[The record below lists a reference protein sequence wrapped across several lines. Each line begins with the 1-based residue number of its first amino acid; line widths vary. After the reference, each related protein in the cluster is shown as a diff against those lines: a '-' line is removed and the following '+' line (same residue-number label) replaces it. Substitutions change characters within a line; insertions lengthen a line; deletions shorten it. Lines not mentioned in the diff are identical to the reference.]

1 MSTPLFAA
9 ARRQRAVVVLVA
21 VIVLMVGVVTWAS
34 VMQIETR
41 SQAMGQVIASE
52 RTQVIQ
58 ASVDGVMAKLLVREG
73 QTVQRNQLLAVLEQT
88 QAQAAVNES
97 SGKVA
102 ALQAAVVR
110 YEAEMQDIQ
119 TTAQANVNI
128 NANADT
134 GRGAA
139 SRNRLRSTGQLEFP
153 KHLLA
158 FPDFIRNQTELYE
171 RRRRALLEE
180 LAVLGR
186 LRDNVQEELRMS
198 EPLLKT
204 GDISRVE
211 ILRLQKQVAELEG
224 QIINRRNKYYQDA
237 QAELTRVQEELRSQ
251 QQSLTDRSV
260 NFDRTEIRAPA
271 AGVVRN
277 IRITTRGAR
286 VRPGDVMLDLLPT
299 DGELVLEAKL
309 KPGDIGHVAV
319 GQPATVKLD
328 AWDYSIY
335 GVLDGDV
342 IYISPDA
349 LNEDTGTLTQKS
361 LVSISLGGQTI
372 AFGDFAAG
380 NFSLSAAMNVVAP
393 GYYSDLKITVVDTS
407 TGASAGQVSVL
418 QNQKLGWYWLGQAQ
432 GNTNGGNGNDT
443 ILLGSMASSTGAT
456 TIQTGLGN
464 DTVSVGIGSFSGTTN
479 LTATVSD
486 FTLGQD
492 KLAVRGQT
500 ITAANLSNY
509 LTSATGATAGGGTK
523 LVIDLDGA
531 GSGTTNYTLFL
542 SGVAYDAANMNRVFG
557 V

>member
-1 MSTPLFAA
+1 MPLFANS
-9 ARRQRAVVVLVA
+9 RRQRAVVVLVA
-21 VIVLMVGVVTWAS
+21 VIILMVGVVAWAS

-73 QTVQRNQLLAVLEQT
+73 ETVQRNQLLAVLEQT

-102 ALQAAVVR
+102 ALQAAIVR
-110 YEAEMQDIQ
+110 YEAELQDIQ
-119 TTAQANVNI
+119 SSAIPDTARA
-128 NANADT
+128 
-134 GRGAA
+134 GGA
-139 SRNRLRSTGQLEFP
+139 RQRLRSSGQLEFP
-153 KHLLA
+153 TQLLA

-171 RRRRALLEE
+171 RRRRSLLEE

-224 QIINRRNKYYQDA
+224 QIINRRNKYFQDA

-260 NFDRTEIRAPA
+260 NFNRTEIRTPA

-286 VRPGDVMLDLLPT
+286 VRPGDIMLDLLPT

-335 GVLDGDV
+335 GMLDGDV

-349 LNEDTGTLTQKS
+349 LNEDTRAGEQIYYRIRIRIRPDSRLRDRTGKTIEVQS
-361 LVSISLGGQTI
+361 GMTGQIDIRTGGQT
-372 AFGDFAAG
+372 
-380 NFSLSAAMNVVAP
+380 
-393 GYYSDLKITVVDTS
+393 
-407 TGASAGQVSVL
+407 VL
-418 QNQKLGWYWLGQAQ
+418 
-432 GNTNGGNGNDT
+432 T
-443 ILLGSMASSTGAT
+443 
-456 TIQTGLGN
+456 
-464 DTVSVGIGSFSGTTN
+464 
-479 LTATVSD
+479 
-486 FTLGQD
+486 
-492 KLAVRGQT
+492 
-500 ITAANLSNY
+500 Y
-509 LTSATGATAGGGTK
+509 LTKPVTK
-523 LVIDLDGA
+523 
-531 GSGTTNYTLFL
+531 TLHQSFHE
-542 SGVAYDAANMNRVFG
+542 R
-557 V
+557 

>member
-1 MSTPLFAA
+1 MNTPLFANS
-9 ARRQRAVVVLVA
+9 RRQRAVVVLVA
-21 VIVLMVGVVTWAS
+21 VIILLVGVVAWAS

-73 QTVQRNQLLAVLEQT
+73 ETVQRNQLLAVLEQT

-102 ALQAAVVR
+102 ALQAAIVR
-110 YEAEMQDIQ
+110 YEAELQDIQ
-119 TTAQANVNI
+119 SSAIPDTARA
-128 NANADT
+128 
-134 GRGAA
+134 GGA
-139 SRNRLRSTGQLEFP
+139 RQRLRSSGQLEFP
-153 KHLLA
+153 TQLLA

-171 RRRRALLEE
+171 RRRRSLLEE

-224 QIINRRNKYYQDA
+224 QIINRRNKYFQDA
-237 QAELTRVQEELRSQ
+237 QTELTRVQEELRSQ

-260 NFDRTEIRAPA
+260 NFNRTEIRTPA

-286 VRPGDVMLDLLPT
+286 VRPGDIMLDLLPT

-335 GVLDGDV
+335 GMLDGDV

-349 LNEDTGTLTQKS
+349 LNEDTRAGEHIYYRIRIRIRPDSRLRDRTGKTIEVQS
-361 LVSISLGGQTI
+361 GMTGQIDIRTGGQT
-372 AFGDFAAG
+372 
-380 NFSLSAAMNVVAP
+380 
-393 GYYSDLKITVVDTS
+393 
-407 TGASAGQVSVL
+407 VL
-418 QNQKLGWYWLGQAQ
+418 
-432 GNTNGGNGNDT
+432 T
-443 ILLGSMASSTGAT
+443 
-456 TIQTGLGN
+456 
-464 DTVSVGIGSFSGTTN
+464 
-479 LTATVSD
+479 
-486 FTLGQD
+486 
-492 KLAVRGQT
+492 
-500 ITAANLSNY
+500 Y
-509 LTSATGATAGGGTK
+509 LTKPVTK
-523 LVIDLDGA
+523 
-531 GSGTTNYTLFL
+531 TLHQSFHE
-542 SGVAYDAANMNRVFG
+542 R
-557 V
+557 

>member
-1 MSTPLFAA
+1 MNTPLFANS
-9 ARRQRAVVVLVA
+9 RRQRAVVVLVA
-21 VIVLMVGVVTWAS
+21 VIILMVGVVAWAS

-73 QTVQRNQLLAVLEQT
+73 ETVQRNQLLAVLEQT

-102 ALQAAVVR
+102 ALQAAIVR
-110 YEAEMQDIQ
+110 YEAELQDIQ
-119 TTAQANVNI
+119 SSATPDTARAGVARQ
-128 NANADT
+128 
-134 GRGAA
+134 
-139 SRNRLRSTGQLEFP
+139 RLRSTGQLEFP
-153 KHLLA
+153 KQLQA

-171 RRRRALLEE
+171 RRRRSLLEE

-224 QIINRRNKYYQDA
+224 QIINRRNKYFQDA
-237 QAELTRVQEELRSQ
+237 QTELTRVQEELRSQ

-260 NFDRTEIRAPA
+260 NFNRTEIRTPA

-286 VRPGDVMLDLLPT
+286 VRPGDIMLDLLPT

-335 GVLDGDV
+335 GMLDGDV

-349 LNEDTGTLTQKS
+349 LNEDTRAGEHIYYRIRIRIRPDSRLRDRTGKTIEVQS
-361 LVSISLGGQTI
+361 GMTGQIDIRTGGQT
-372 AFGDFAAG
+372 
-380 NFSLSAAMNVVAP
+380 
-393 GYYSDLKITVVDTS
+393 
-407 TGASAGQVSVL
+407 VL
-418 QNQKLGWYWLGQAQ
+418 
-432 GNTNGGNGNDT
+432 T
-443 ILLGSMASSTGAT
+443 
-456 TIQTGLGN
+456 
-464 DTVSVGIGSFSGTTN
+464 
-479 LTATVSD
+479 
-486 FTLGQD
+486 
-492 KLAVRGQT
+492 
-500 ITAANLSNY
+500 Y
-509 LTSATGATAGGGTK
+509 LTKPVTK
-523 LVIDLDGA
+523 
-531 GSGTTNYTLFL
+531 TLHQSFHE
-542 SGVAYDAANMNRVFG
+542 R
-557 V
+557 

>member
-1 MSTPLFAA
+1 
-9 ARRQRAVVVLVA
+9 VVA
-21 VIVLMVGVVTWAS
+21 WAS

-73 QTVQRNQLLAVLEQT
+73 ETVQRNQLLAVLEQT

-102 ALQAAVVR
+102 ALQAAIVR
-110 YEAEMQDIQ
+110 YEAELQDIQ
-119 TTAQANVNI
+119 SSAIPDTARA
-128 NANADT
+128 
-134 GRGAA
+134 GGA
-139 SRNRLRSTGQLEFP
+139 RQRLRSSGQLEFP
-153 KHLLA
+153 TQLLA

-171 RRRRALLEE
+171 RRRRSLLEE

-224 QIINRRNKYYQDA
+224 QIINRRNKYFQDA
-237 QAELTRVQEELRSQ
+237 QTELTRVQEELRSQ

-260 NFDRTEIRAPA
+260 NFNRTEIRTPA

-286 VRPGDVMLDLLPT
+286 VRPGDIMLDLLPT

-335 GVLDGDV
+335 GMLDGDV

-349 LNEDTGTLTQKS
+349 LNEDTRAGEHIYYRIRIRIRPDSRLRDRTGKTIEVQS
-361 LVSISLGGQTI
+361 GMTGQIDIRTGGQT
-372 AFGDFAAG
+372 
-380 NFSLSAAMNVVAP
+380 
-393 GYYSDLKITVVDTS
+393 
-407 TGASAGQVSVL
+407 VL
-418 QNQKLGWYWLGQAQ
+418 
-432 GNTNGGNGNDT
+432 T
-443 ILLGSMASSTGAT
+443 
-456 TIQTGLGN
+456 
-464 DTVSVGIGSFSGTTN
+464 
-479 LTATVSD
+479 
-486 FTLGQD
+486 
-492 KLAVRGQT
+492 
-500 ITAANLSNY
+500 Y
-509 LTSATGATAGGGTK
+509 LTKPVTK
-523 LVIDLDGA
+523 
-531 GSGTTNYTLFL
+531 TLHQSFHE
-542 SGVAYDAANMNRVFG
+542 R
-557 V
+557 